1 MKELQTLNQVSWPNP
16 ELEIPNILFCLEYDG
31 FLCVRISRAV
41 NRKSI
46 ALESTVKVEQNTHK
60 EYMINA
66 QASDPRKSSVPFEC
80 FCMILVGAS
89 AQSLTFAQTAPT
101 SHIGFHLI
109 KYECAADHIHTKA
122 ASFRLFGDV

>member
-66 QASDPRKSSVPFEC
+66 RASDPRKSSAAMNSLFWTRDSEVLSP
-80 FCMILVGAS
+80 AS
-89 AQSLTFAQTAPT
+89 DNADSRLTST
-101 SHIGFHLI
+101 
-109 KYECAADHIHTKA
+109 E
-122 ASFRLFGDV
+122 V